1 MKLNKKSSLV
11 AGGLVAAITVGSL
24 GVASA
29 ASSHSTPSAKSVAT
43 TRPTIGGANAF
54 SGTNSF
60 KTILDGLVTKGTI
73 TQAQEDAIIAA
84 LAAAKPT
91 MGAGGPGGPGGPGGF
106 GGYRGGPMGGPN
118 QAAEENVILSTLGIT
133 AATLQSDRAAGQSL
147 ATIAG
152 AKTQAL
158 ITALVAVENSEIDAA
173 VTAGQLTAAQA
184 TTEKAGVLAR
194 VTAHVNATPG
204 QRGAFGG
211 GRGRGHGQ
219 VGGLGAPM
227 APAPANG

>member
-29 ASSHSTPSAKSVAT
+29 ASSHSTPSAKSVAA
-43 TRPTIGGANAF
+43 TRPTIGGANAV

-91 MGAGGPGGPGGPGGF
+91 MGAGGPGGPGGF

-158 ITALVAVENSEIDAA
+158 ITALVAAENSEIDAA
-173 VTAGQLTAAQA
+173 VTAGRLTAAQA
-184 TTEKAGVLAR
+184 TTEKSGVLAR
-194 VTAHVNATPG
+194 VTAEVNATPG

>member
-11 AGGLVAAITVGSL
+11 ASGVVAAITVGSL

-29 ASSHSTPSAKSVAT
+29 ATSTKVTLSSKSVAS
-43 TRPTIGGANAF
+43 TRPTIGGANAV
-54 SGTNSF
+54 SGTNPF
-60 KTILDGLVTKGTI
+60 KTVLDGLVTKGTI

-84 LAAAKPT
+84 LDAAKP
-91 MGAGGPGGPGGPGGF
+91 AGDNDGPGQMGGHD
-106 GGYRGGPMGGPN
+106 GGPMGGPN
-118 QAAEENVILSTLGIT
+118 QAAEQNAILTTLGIT
-133 AATLQSDRAAGQSL
+133 ATALQADLAAGKSL

-152 AKTQAL
+152 TKTQAL

-184 TTEKAGVLAR
+184 TTAKAGVLAR

-204 QRGAFGG
+204 QGG
-211 GRGRGHGQ
+211 MGDMGRGHGH
-219 VGGLGAPM
+219 GMGPRG
-227 APAPANG
+227 

>member
-11 AGGLVAAITVGSL
+11 AGGLVAVITVGSL

-29 ASSHSTPSAKSVAT
+29 ASSHSTPSAKSVAS
-43 TRPTIGGANAF
+43 TRPTIGGANAV
-54 SGTNSF
+54 SSTNSF

-91 MGAGGPGGPGGPGGF
+91 MGAGGPGGPGGF

-158 ITALVAVENSEIDAA
+158 ITALVAAENSEIDAA
-173 VTAGQLTAAQA
+173 VTAGRLSAAQA
-184 TTEKAGVLAR
+184 TTEKSGVLAR
-194 VTAHVNATPG
+194 VTAEVNATPG

>member
-84 LAAAKPT
+84 LAAGKPT
-91 MGAGGPGGPGGPGGF
+91 MGAGGPGGPGGF

-194 VTAHVNATPG
+194 VTAEVNATPG

>member
-158 ITALVAVENSEIDAA
+158 ITALVAAENSEIDAA
-173 VTAGQLTAAQA
+173 VTAGRLSAAQA
-184 TTEKAGVLAR
+184 TTEKSGVLAR
-194 VTAHVNATPG
+194 VTAEVNATPG

>member
-43 TRPTIGGANAF
+43 TRPTIGGANAVT
-54 SGTNSF
+54 GTNPF
-60 KTILDGLVTKGTI
+60 KAVLDGLVTKGTI

-91 MGAGGPGGPGGPGGF
+91 MGAGGPGGPGGF

-118 QAAEENVILSTLGIT
+118 QAAEENVVLSTLGIT

-158 ITALVAVENSEIDAA
+158 ITALVAAENSEIDAA
-173 VTAGQLTAAQA
+173 VTAGRLSAAQA
-184 TTEKAGVLAR
+184 TTEKSGVLAR
-194 VTAHVNATPG
+194 VTAEVNATPG

>member
-84 LAAAKPT
+84 LAAGKPT
-91 MGAGGPGGPGGPGGF
+91 MGAGGPGGPGGF

-118 QAAEENVILSTLGIT
+118 QAAEENVVLSTLGIT

-194 VTAHVNATPG
+194 VTAEVNATPG

>member
-91 MGAGGPGGPGGPGGF
+91 MGAGGPGGPGGF

>member
-29 ASSHSTPSAKSVAT
+29 ASSHSTPSAKSVAS

-91 MGAGGPGGPGGPGGF
+91 MGAGGPGGPGGF

-194 VTAHVNATPG
+194 VTAEVNATPG

>member
-11 AGGLVAAITVGSL
+11 ASGVVAAITVGSL

-29 ASSHSTPSAKSVAT
+29 ATSTKVTLSSKSVAS
-43 TRPTIGGANAF
+43 TRPTIGGANAV
-54 SGTNSF
+54 SGTNPF
-60 KTILDGLVTKGTI
+60 KTVLDGLVTKGTI

-84 LAAAKPT
+84 LDAAKP
-91 MGAGGPGGPGGPGGF
+91 AGDNDGPGQMGGHD
-106 GGYRGGPMGGPN
+106 GGPMGGPN
-118 QAAEENVILSTLGIT
+118 QAAEQNAILTTLGIT
-133 AATLQSDRAAGQSL
+133 ATALQADLAAGQSL

-204 QRGAFGG
+204 QGG
-211 GRGRGHGQ
+211 MGGMGHGH
-219 VGGLGAPM
+219 GMGPRG
-227 APAPANG
+227 

>member
-91 MGAGGPGGPGGPGGF
+91 MGAGGPGGPGGF

-158 ITALVAVENSEIDAA
+158 ITALVAAENSEIDAA
-173 VTAGQLTAAQA
+173 VTAGRLSAAQA
-184 TTEKAGVLAR
+184 TTEKSGVLAR
-194 VTAHVNATPG
+194 VTAEVNATPG

>member
-91 MGAGGPGGPGGPGGF
+91 MGAGGPGGPGGF

-194 VTAHVNATPG
+194 VTAEVNATPG

-211 GRGRGHGQ
+211 GRRRGHGQ

>member
-29 ASSHSTPSAKSVAT
+29 ASSHSTPSAKSVAS
-43 TRPTIGGANAF
+43 TRPTIGGANAV

-91 MGAGGPGGPGGPGGF
+91 MGAGGPGGPGGF

-194 VTAHVNATPG
+194 VTAEVNATPG

>member
-91 MGAGGPGGPGGPGGF
+91 MGAGGPGGPGGF

-173 VTAGQLTAAQA
+173 VTAGQLTSAQA

-194 VTAHVNATPG
+194 VTAEVNATPG

>member
-43 TRPTIGGANAF
+43 TRPTIGGANAV

-91 MGAGGPGGPGGPGGF
+91 MGAGGPGGPGGF

-133 AATLQSDRAAGQSL
+133 AATLQSDRAAGQPL

-158 ITALVAVENSEIDAA
+158 ITALVAAENSEIDAA
-173 VTAGQLTAAQA
+173 VTAGRLTAAQA
-184 TTEKAGVLAR
+184 TTEKSGVLAR
-194 VTAHVNATPG
+194 VTAEVNATPG

>member
-91 MGAGGPGGPGGPGGF
+91 MGAGGPGGPGGF

-158 ITALVAVENSEIDAA
+158 ITALVAAENSEIDAA
-173 VTAGQLTAAQA
+173 VTAGRLTAAQA
-184 TTEKAGVLAR
+184 TTEKSGVLAR
-194 VTAHVNATPG
+194 VTAEVNATPG

>member
-11 AGGLVAAITVGSL
+11 ASGVVAAITVGSL

-29 ASSHSTPSAKSVAT
+29 ATSTKVTLSSKSVAS
-43 TRPTIGGANAF
+43 TRPTIGGANAV
-54 SGTNSF
+54 SGTNPF
-60 KTILDGLVTKGTI
+60 KTVLDGLVTKGTI

-84 LAAAKPT
+84 LDAAKP
-91 MGAGGPGGPGGPGGF
+91 ADDNDGPGQMGGHD
-106 GGYRGGPMGGPN
+106 GGPMGGPN
-118 QAAEENVILSTLGIT
+118 QAAEQNAILTTLGIT
-133 AATLQSDRAAGQSL
+133 ATALQADLAAGQSL

-204 QRGAFGG
+204 QGG
-211 GRGRGHGQ
+211 MGGMGRGHGM
-219 VGGLGAPM
+219 GPRD
-227 APAPANG
+227 

>member
-29 ASSHSTPSAKSVAT
+29 ASSHSTPSAKSVAS
-43 TRPTIGGANAF
+43 TRPTIGGANAV
-54 SGTNSF
+54 SSTNSF

-91 MGAGGPGGPGGPGGF
+91 MGAGGPGGPGGF

-158 ITALVAVENSEIDAA
+158 ITALVAAENSEIDAA
-173 VTAGQLTAAQA
+173 VTAGRLSAAQA
-184 TTEKAGVLAR
+184 TTEKSGVLAR
-194 VTAHVNATPG
+194 VTAEVNATPG

>member
-91 MGAGGPGGPGGPGGF
+91 MGAGGPGGPGGF

-194 VTAHVNATPG
+194 VTAEVNATPG

>member
-1 MKLNKKSSLV
+1 
-11 AGGLVAAITVGSL
+11 
-24 GVASA
+24 
-29 ASSHSTPSAKSVAT
+29 
-43 TRPTIGGANAF
+43 
-54 SGTNSF
+54 
-60 KTILDGLVTKGTI
+60 
-73 TQAQEDAIIAA
+73 
-84 LAAAKPT
+84 
-91 MGAGGPGGPGGPGGF
+91 
-106 GGYRGGPMGGPN
+106 MGGPN

-158 ITALVAVENSEIDAA
+158 ITALVTAENSEIDAA
-173 VTAGQLTAAQA
+173 VTAGRLTAAQA
-184 TTEKAGVLAR
+184 TTEKSGVLAR
-194 VTAHVNATPG
+194 VTAEVNATPG

>member
-11 AGGLVAAITVGSL
+11 ASGLVAAITVGSL

-29 ASSHSTPSAKSVAT
+29 ATSSHSTLSSKSVAT
-43 TRPTIGGANAF
+43 ARPTIGGANAMT
-54 SGTNSF
+54 GTNPF
-60 KTILDGLVTKGTI
+60 KTVLDGLVTKGTI

-84 LAAAKPT
+84 LDAAKP
-91 MGAGGPGGPGGPGGF
+91 ADDNDGPGQMGGHD
-106 GGYRGGPMGGPN
+106 GGPMGGPN
-118 QAAEENVILSTLGIT
+118 QAAEQTAILSTLGIT
-133 AATLQSDRAAGQSL
+133 ATTLQADLAAGQSL

-184 TTEKAGVLAR
+184 TTAKAGVLAR

-204 QRGAFGG
+204 QGGAFGG
-211 GRGRGHGQ
+211 GRGHGMGPRG
-219 VGGLGAPM
+219 
-227 APAPANG
+227 

>member
-84 LAAAKPT
+84 LAAGKPT
-91 MGAGGPGGPGGPGGF
+91 MGAGGPGGPGGF

-158 ITALVAVENSEIDAA
+158 ITALVAAENSEIDAA
-173 VTAGQLTAAQA
+173 VTAGRLTAAQA
-184 TTEKAGVLAR
+184 TTEKSGVLAR
-194 VTAHVNATPG
+194 VTAEVNATPG

>member
-91 MGAGGPGGPGGPGGF
+91 MGAGGPGGPGGF

-118 QAAEENVILSTLGIT
+118 QAAEENVVLSTLGIT

-194 VTAHVNATPG
+194 VTAEVNATPG